1 MYYSI
6 YWWRNKLTQIKH
18 NLCKQII
25 ESTIWIFG
33 QNDETVYGTH
43 CNLIITHCSQVFLLL
58 PRPLVPS
65 TTNPRQADT
74 QSSTLLRSRCPNHLN
89 LPRLTTS
96 ATQLI
101 PRRLHKSSLRLLSFW
116 NAATMAVV
124 FICDIF
130 FSIVFVYSNWLSIET
145 NNQISFNSSKLSQI
159 QYSNWF
165 SLRDSNNS
173 INFSA
178 NSFASN
184 VFFGFGGVN
193 PPLSPGHV
201 LLKTHH
207 FAFNFQYNPIFHS
220 FTTSFTAIEPFF
232 STFPHFTRY
241 YLDQNMATHAS
252 HRTAFSLPSPNSVE
266 SRHPTAPSHRRG
278 RNESRSVVGQP
289 RFRCPEYQVSGKQG
303 LTTP

>member
-1 MYYSI
+1 
-6 YWWRNKLTQIKH
+6 
-18 NLCKQII
+18 
-25 ESTIWIFG
+25 
-33 QNDETVYGTH
+33 
-43 CNLIITHCSQVFLLL
+43 
-58 PRPLVPS
+58 
-65 TTNPRQADT
+65 
-74 QSSTLLRSRCPNHLN
+74 
-89 LPRLTTS
+89 
-96 ATQLI
+96 
-101 PRRLHKSSLRLLSFW
+101 
-116 NAATMAVV
+116 MAVV

-130 FSIVFVYSNWLSIET
+130 FSIVFVYSNWLSIKT
-145 NNQISFNSSKLSQI
+145 SNQISFNSSKLSQI

-201 LLKTHH
+201 LLKNAPFRFQFSIQSH
-207 FAFNFQYNPIFHS
+207 FSFIYHQFHRYW
-220 FTTSFTAIEPFF
+220 AIF

-241 YLDQNMATHAS
+241 YLDQNMATHAP
-252 HRTAFSLPSPNSVE
+252 HRTTFSLPSPNSVE